1 MSTQTTSAVPAVPLY
16 ALAAIPDENTRIVLQ
31 SIIDGWEVRNAA
43 AGDGRNAF
51 VTRADLV
58 DITGARQTDGFKG
71 IFPTFADLAK
81 NFTGGAMPGAVV
93 ADIEASLQESL
104 LFQQLGSSVALLNQ
118 NLTAE
123 QQARVAAVQA
133 VADNLAAETLARTA
147 LGTTMG
153 GQIATLQNTSDD
165 QANLITALG
174 TWKVGAQSSIT
185 NLLDTTSTQA
195 QTITQLTTRITGAES
210 SITDLNTTTGNQAQ
224 TLASLTTRVGTA
236 ESAIATLNT
245 TTGNQA
251 NTLTTI
257 TASLGQKAN
266 TYFQAT
272 APTGTIAEGSLWFD
286 SDDNNKPYRWNGTGW
301 TSVESPVSLA
311 GVTAAITA
319 EQDARVSA
327 DNAITESVNAQFTSV
342 NGSIAGLN
350 NKTTT
355 LTTTFSALANY
366 MVDLTAQFDATQAA
380 VQQEAEARADADGT
394 LFARYSVKTD
404 VNGYVSGYGLLSTA
418 NNSAPTSEFIVRA
431 DKFAIG
437 SPSGPGIT
445 PRIPFTV
452 LTTPDAKGNQPGVY
466 MDNAVIK
473 AASITG
479 AYIAD
484 LAVDTIKIADN
495 AVILPDYTVGF
506 KSLDYV
512 TTKFINSTREFYW
525 ADTKTLLTS
534 AELAAARLKASSS
547 IRLMIPSTNP
557 YIGTVQKVY
566 AEVANFQQRDYAGQ
580 PVLILHDIVFTMN
593 AKYQGSVV
601 LSRVEGAGNR
611 NPFPDSVGKYYVPR
625 DVMSAPD
632 AGGDEYWFEVF
643 DGGTAEVT
651 YSYEASRVWSTSY
664 ETYPPGV
671 KTYNSDG
678 FFCDYPPA
686 GKMWNYVLHFEYYLQ
701 STDDLYS
708 MSVRAKLATTG
719 LKK

>member
-51 VTRADLV
+51 VTRGDLTT
-58 DITGARQTDGFKG
+58 ITGASQSNGRLG

-81 NFTGGAMPGAVV
+81 TFTGGATPGAVV

-104 LFQQLGSSVALLNQ
+104 LFQQLGTSVALLNQ

-133 VADNLAAETLARTA
+133 VADNLAAETLARTG
-147 LGTTMG
+147 LGTTLG
-153 GQIATLQNTSDD
+153 GQIATLQNTSDE
-165 QANLITALG
+165 QATLITALG

-185 NLLDTTSTQA
+185 SLQDTTSTQA
-195 QTITQLTTRITGAES
+195 QTLTQLTTRITGAES
-210 SITDLNTTTGNQAQ
+210 SITSLNTTTGNQAQ
-224 TLASLTTRVGTA
+224 TLASLSTRVGDT

-342 NGSIAGLN
+342 NGSIASLN

-404 VNGYVSGYGLLSTA
+404 VNGYVSGYGLMSTA
-418 NNSAPTSEFIVRA
+418 NNSTPTSEFIVRA

-452 LTTPDAKGNQPGVY
+452 LTTADAQGNQPGVY
-466 MDNAVIK
+466 MDNVVIK
-473 AASITG
+473 MASISG

-495 AVILPDYTVGF
+495 AVIIPDYAESYATLAQLQPQQGVYTYEYRWDDDNT
-506 KSLDYV
+506 LV
-512 TTKFINSTREFYW
+512 TQ
-525 ADTKTLLTS
+525 AQMDTIRSKTGPAVHSWLQTNPAIRTS
-534 AELAAARLKASSS
+534 SRPTAILANFAARNYL
-547 IRLMIPSTNP
+547 
-557 YIGTVQKVY
+557 
-566 AEVANFQQRDYAGQ
+566 GQ
-580 PVLILHDIVFTMN
+580 PVLIMYDWDIRVSTTFPF
-593 AKYQGSVV
+593 YLRIV
-601 LSRVEGAGNR
+601 RVEAVGGR
-611 NPFPDSVGKYYVPR
+611 DPVPDSYTVARIPR
-625 DVMSAPD
+625 DWLQYGTD
-632 AGGDEYWFEVF
+632 AGQLSEAVDVNGVRLDSHEVYVVAEWSF
-643 DGGTAEVT
+643 QPGTNVSLVKSGFIYDSPSVANDW
-651 YSYEASRVWSTSY
+651 SYALILVAF
-664 ETYPPGV
+664 V
-671 KTYNSDG
+671 
-678 FFCDYPPA
+678 
-686 GKMWNYVLHFEYYLQ
+686 
-701 STDDLYS
+701 DD
-708 MSVRAKLATTG
+708 ATTVSALSGKTKLVTMG